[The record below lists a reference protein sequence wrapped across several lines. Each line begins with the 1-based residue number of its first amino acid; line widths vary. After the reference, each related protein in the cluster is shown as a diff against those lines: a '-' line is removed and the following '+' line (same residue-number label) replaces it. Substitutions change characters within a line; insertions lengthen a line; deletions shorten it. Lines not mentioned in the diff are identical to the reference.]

1 MSSTRFGS
9 IITSRTSSGVERISI
24 ETTSELI
31 IEDLPAPVAP
41 ATNKCGILA
50 RFAQIKLPSTS
61 LPSAITIGCVS
72 FLATDERRTSPN
84 ATISR
89 SVFGISIPTADLPG
103 IGERIRTSPLA
114 TA

>member
-9 IITSRTSSGVERISI
+9 IITRRTSSGVERISI
-24 ETTSELI
+24 ETISELI

-41 ATNKCGILA
+41 ATNRCGIFA
-50 RFAQIKLPSTS
+50 KFAQIKFPSTS
-61 LPSAITIGCVS
+61 LPSAITIGWVS
-72 FLATDERRTSPN
+72 FPATDERKTSPSD
-84 ATISR
+84 TISR
-89 SVFGISIPTADLPG
+89 SVFGISIPTADFPG